1 MDKNSIDNLPQYI
14 KAARDLSLLGGY
26 QKSLETYK
34 KIFQII
40 EARINEISND
50 NYLLEKWKETKE
62 QLKKECSL
70 ILSAYQHCKTFQ
82 LDDARE
88 EMKKKEEEKLNN
100 NLLMRDNKKI
110 YKSEKNINNNNSKRW
125 EHFGGK
131 PPFSYLKEKQE
142 KEKENDTN
150 ISQKFNYNK
159 PNQNYVVN
167 NYINVNTNNNY
178 NNYNNDNINYL
189 NGFYEDPDVWA
200 SPEDDPR
207 FPYQKL
213 KKKKL
218 MNFHQLIKVI

>member
-150 ISQKFNYNK
+150 ISQKFNY
-159 PNQNYVVN
+159 YFDRVLG
-167 NYINVNTNNNY
+167 IA
-178 NNYNNDNINYL
+178 L
-189 NGFYEDPDVWA
+189 NRFY
-200 SPEDDPR
+200 
-207 FPYQKL
+207 
-213 KKKKL
+213 
-218 MNFHQLIKVI
+218 